1 MRECVHMHS
10 VLTGTVFFALVLG
23 HRYLPVY
30 DGLRLQDIL
39 VMAVG
44 QGLMIALHV
53 VMRRPVAL
61 AGGPFD
67 LGEDGGFVEQSQV
80 PLKVEVRAHVLIGP
94 ASEALVVP
102 GPRRASVPHT
112 VLLLCGLHRPS
123 AVRRTCRGWRH

>member
-44 QGLMIALHV
+44 QGLMIDRD
-53 VMRRPVAL
+53 MRRESTDPV
-61 AGGPFD
+61 G
-67 LGEDGGFVEQSQV
+67 
-80 PLKVEVRAHVLIGP
+80 
-94 ASEALVVP
+94 
-102 GPRRASVPHT
+102 
-112 VLLLCGLHRPS
+112 S
-123 AVRRTCRGWRH
+123 ACH